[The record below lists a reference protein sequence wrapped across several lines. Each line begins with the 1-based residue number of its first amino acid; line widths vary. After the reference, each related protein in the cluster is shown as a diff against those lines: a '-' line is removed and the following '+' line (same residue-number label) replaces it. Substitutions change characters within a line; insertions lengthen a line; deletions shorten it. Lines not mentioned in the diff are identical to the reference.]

1 MPPCAAIECARR
13 GESWKQKQLTR
24 YPSSESDADALAPAS
39 PDPTTITLYFRLF
52 AGFTS
57 FISKRCL
64 SHFSA
69 SGPAGIL
76 GLSLMV
82 MCMSGSANQA
92 EHDAQRKQAESHGND
107 DRERQRKTPVQR
119 IVRRAR
125 DAERAKHRPRTVI
138 EMQREKCN
146 GAEIEK
152 SHPDALET
160 DHDISVRLP
169 SNK

>member
-24 YPSSESDADALAPAS
+24 YPSSESDADALAPAR
-39 PDPTTITLYFRLF
+39 PDPTTITWYFRLL

-69 SGPAGIL
+69 SGPAGIF

-82 MCMSGSANQA
+82 ICVIGSADEA
-92 EHDAQRKQAESHGND
+92 EHDAQRQQAEYHGNYD
-107 DRERQRKTPVQR
+107 RQRESEAPVQR
-119 IVRRAR
+119 IVRGAR
-125 DAERAKHRPRTVI
+125 QAEGTKHRPCAVI
-138 EMQREKCN
+138 EMQREKRH
-146 GAEIEK
+146 GAE
-152 SHPDALET
+152 
-160 DHDISVRLP
+160 
-169 SNK
+169 